1 MADELSRKRR
11 TRGGH
16 RSTATRIITGTIGIL
31 AGDVSQIP
39 QHVVKLNQQ
48 RATLLEKRTIIRQF
62 DAEILAIVPE
72 EEIEA
77 EIERADLVEENIQ
90 LAIANIDHALSNVN
104 TNTVVSDFPAQPN
117 VTASTSTEEVEVHN
131 VSSPQSSP
139 GASGQNE
146 SGSSPPNVSSH
157 NENSSSPSRA
167 SLADSSAASRKTNV
181 KLPKLELKKFDG
193 DHSKWISFWDT
204 FEASVHKNESL
215 SAIDKFNYLISR
227 LERSAAEAISG
238 LTLTAS
244 NYEEAIEIL
253 KGRFGNKQQIINR
266 HMEILL
272 NLDTVT
278 SHQNMRSLR
287 KLHDTVESN
296 VRSLKSLGVPRE
308 SYGGLL
314 SSILMNKLPQ
324 EFRLVITREMGN
336 DDWQLDQ
343 LLTIFKRELEARER
357 AGVPPVNGNQS
368 LPPKPPNRN
377 KREPGTTFSLFSG
390 SGNGPTCTYCRG
402 KHPSKD
408 CTTVINVQARIDLLK
423 KYGRC
428 FVCLR
433 KDHIS
438 RNCPSKYKC
447 HKCNGKHHISIC
459 QGHLNTVP
467 PTYPAHSVPTPVPEQ
482 QGLTVQPGTNSVV
495 CYSNSS
501 TPVLLQTAQA
511 IVYNPQQP
519 ECKVKARIVLDSGSQ
534 RTYLTDN
541 LKNILQLPVLEKK
554 QVSIKTFGSTE
565 ERLEF
570 VEVAALGIELKGG
583 PNLSLSAF
591 AVPLICQPLQGQ
603 SVEQVVN
610 DNASF
615 AGLRLADHCSEGET
629 LNVDILVGSDYY
641 WNLVTGHTIRGTQG
655 PTAIHTKLGWVLSG
669 PVCCG
674 DPGRQQSSNLVTT
687 HVLKCATGEVP
698 CEGLQGELKKFWD
711 LESLGIKTPSIHEE
725 FLEKLTHRG
734 DHYQVNLPWKATHPP
749 LPDNYELS
757 QRRLS
762 SLLSRLHKE
771 PDILKEYDSVIRDQ
785 IDRGIV
791 EVVNNESESNGTNI
805 HYIPHHAVIRRDK
818 STTKLRIVY
827 DASAK
832 SGGPSLNECVHAG
845 PPLAQ
850 NIFDIMLRFRSHR
863 IALVGDIEKAFL
875 MVHIAEEDRD
885 VLRFLW
891 VKDIDKAEPDVVVL
905 RFTRVVFGLTAS
917 PFLLNATIKHHI
929 GQYEQCD
936 PSFTHKFLE
945 SIYVDDLT
953 SGDSDVDRTFELY
966 VKSKLRLKEAGFNLR
981 KFVTN
986 SEELRER
993 IDKNEESALRSEE
1006 TQPKED
1012 VGGHQVVETVVADEH
1027 KVEEEDMTYSKSVLG
1042 APVIEDP
1049 GEQKILGTLWNF
1061 HKDNLVFD
1069 LTETAS
1075 LAKKVEPTK
1084 RNVISTVSKFYDPLG
1099 VISPIIIPFKILF
1112 QELCKEK
1119 RDWDDPLEGSCKSTW
1134 HKLVAQLQASKPIIL
1149 PRCYY
1154 TGIEGEVI
1162 ENELHGFCD
1171 ASARAYGAVVYLRI
1185 VTTHGNYIRF
1195 IASKT
1200 RVAPLSN
1207 QTIPRLELLSAVV
1220 LARLMHSVK
1229 EALTSEIEINKLTC
1243 WTDSKVAWYWIVQS
1257 TKEWK
1262 QFVQHRVDE
1271 IRKLVPEECW
1281 NHCPGS
1287 DNPAD
1292 ILSRGMDSRD
1302 LATSTLWWN
1311 GPKWL
1316 IDSEGSEEPTKL
1328 DEELLPEEQEECL
1341 SEMKAKDRMAELAG
1355 DLSALT
1361 VNSQPILLN
1370 NVVDCRAFS
1379 CFKRLVR
1386 VTALVFK
1393 FIRLMKAKRKGVD
1406 EKPEITSA
1414 DLEGAELCWIKEVQK
1429 SLKDKETFRTWKQ
1442 QLNLFEDERGVV
1454 RCRGRLGNSDLADSA
1469 RYPILL
1475 DAKHHFTAL
1484 AVWSCHRKV
1493 MHGGVKETLA
1503 ELRSTFWIVRGR
1515 YFVRKLLFGCTVCK
1529 KFQGKPYKTPPPP
1542 PLPSCRVKEAP
1553 AFTYI
1558 GLDYV
1563 GPLHVRSTSEKERK
1577 VWICLFTCCVTRAV
1591 HLEVVPNLTAQAFLR
1606 CFRRYVARRSTP
1618 SFVISDNAK
1627 TFKSASKELTKIMN
1641 VPSVIRHF
1649 TQEKIKWS
1657 YNLEKAPWWGGF
1669 YERLVKSLKGSLK
1682 KTIGRAKLTQ
1692 DELVTVVTEAEMI
1705 LNCRPIS
1712 YVSTEDLEEPLTPG
1726 HLIIG
1731 RRISGLPEVDCPQDE
1746 DFGISQS
1753 DLSKRARHLNTILSH
1768 FWKRWRAEYLL
1779 ELRNAHCRVKRTAGS
1794 SLVSVGDLVLVHDEG
1809 HPRSHWRLGKVER
1822 ILTSKDG
1829 QSRGAEVRVR
1839 AKKSKRTSLLRRPL
1853 QLLYPLEVSCAADG
1867 TTQPEPVLEQ
1877 REQSAREPVR
1887 GNRERRKAA
1896 VEGERVRRE
1905 WIAELQDE
1913 H

>member
-1 MADELSRKRR
+1 MAEELSRKRR

-16 RSTATRIITGTIGIL
+16 RSTATRIITSAIKVL
-31 AGDVSQIP
+31 ATGDLSEIAK
-39 QHVVKLNQQ
+39 HAVKLNQQ
-48 RATLLEKRTIIRQF
+48 KASLQEKRTILRQL
-62 DAEILAIVPE
+62 DMEILTLVDEAEIK
-72 EEIEA
+72 A

-90 LAIANIDHALSNVN
+90 LAIANIDHALSSNAN
-104 TNTVVSDFPAQPN
+104 TNVVVANLPAQPN
-117 VTASTSTEEVEVHN
+117 VPASTSTEECPVRASEGQNENGSSLPSALSQNEHG
-131 VSSPQSSP
+131 SSPPSALSQNEHGSSP
-139 GASGQNE
+139 PSASGQNE
-146 SGSSPPNVSSH
+146 NGSPPPSASGQNENDSSPPS
-157 NENSSSPSRA
+157 A
-167 SLADSSAASRKTNV
+167 SLADSSASTPRKTQV

-227 LERSAAEAISG
+227 LERSAAEAISD

-244 NYEEAIEIL
+244 NYDEAIEIL

-278 SHQNMRSLR
+278 SHLNMRSLR

-296 VRSLKSLGVPRE
+296 FRSLKSLGVPRE
-308 SYGGLL
+308 TYGGLL
-314 SSILMNKLPQ
+314 SSILMIKLPQ

-343 LLTIFKRELEARER
+343 LLAIFKRELEARER
-357 AGVPPVNGNQS
+357 AGAPPVNGNQS
-368 LPPKPPNRN
+368 LPPKPPNKN
-377 KREPGTTFSLFSG
+377 KKDPGTTFSLFNG
-390 SGNGPTCTYCRG
+390 NANGPTCTYYKG

-408 CTTVINVQARIDLLK
+408 CKTVIDVLARKDLLK

-433 KDHIS
+433 KDYIS
-438 RNCPSKYKC
+438 RNCPSKSKC
-447 HKCNGKHHISIC
+447 HKCNGKHHESIC
-459 QGHLNTVP
+459 QSNLTAVP
-467 PTYPAHSVPTPVPEQ
+467 PTYPAPTEPTAVPEL

-511 IVYNPQQP
+511 IVYNPQRP
-519 ECKVKARIVLDSGSQ
+519 ECKVKARIILDSGSQ

-541 LKNILQLPVLEKK
+541 LKNILQLPVLERK
-554 QVSIKTFGSTE
+554 QVSIKTFGSTD
-565 ERLEF
+565 ERVEF
-570 VEVAALGIELKGG
+570 VEVASLGIELKGG

-591 AVPLICQPLQGQ
+591 TVPLICQPLQGQ

-610 DNASF
+610 DNVCFS
-615 AGLRLADHCSEGET
+615 GLRLADYCAEGET

-669 PVCCG
+669 PVCRG
-674 DPGRQQSSNLVTT
+674 DPGSQQSSNLVET
-687 HVLKCATGEVP
+687 HVLKCATDEVP
-698 CEGLQGELKKFWD
+698 YEGLQGELKKFWD
-711 LESLGIKTPSIHEE
+711 LESLGIKIPSIHEE
-725 FLEKLTHRG
+725 FLEKLTYRG

-762 SLLSRLHKE
+762 SLLSRLRKE
-771 PDILKEYDSVIRDQ
+771 PDILKEYDSVIKRE
-785 IDRGIV
+785 RGIV
-791 EVVNNESESNGTNI
+791 KVVDKEAKPESDRI

-818 STTKLRIVY
+818 STTKLRVVY

-832 SGGPSLNECVHAG
+832 SNGAALNECLHAG

-863 IALVGDIEKAFL
+863 VALVGDIEKAFL
-875 MVHIAEEDRD
+875 MVRIAEEDRD

-891 VKDIDKAEPDVVVL
+891 VKDIDKAEPEVVVL
-905 RFTRVVFGLTAS
+905 RFARVVFGLSSS

-929 GQYEQCD
+929 GQYEQCE
-936 PSFTHKFLE
+936 PSFIQKFLE
-945 SIYVDDLT
+945 SVYVDDLT
-953 SGDSDVDRTFELY
+953 SGDGDVDRTFELY

-981 KFVTN
+981 KF
-986 SEELRER
+986 
-993 IDKNEESALRSEE
+993 
-1006 TQPKED
+1006 P
-1012 VGGHQVVETVVADEH
+1012 
-1027 KVEEEDMTYSKSVLG
+1027 
-1042 APVIEDP
+1042 
-1049 GEQKILGTLWNF
+1049 
-1061 HKDNLVFD
+1061 
-1069 LTETAS
+1069 
-1075 LAKKVEPTK
+1075 
-1084 RNVISTVSKFYDPLG
+1084 SKFYDPLG
-1099 VISPIIIPFKILF
+1099 VISPITIQFKILF

-1134 HKLVAQLQASKPIIL
+1134 QRLVAQLQDVKPFTL

-1154 TGIEGEVI
+1154 TDIEGDVVTS
-1162 ENELHGFCD
+1162 ELHGFCD
-1171 ASARAYGAVVYLRI
+1171 ASARAYGAIVYLRI
-1185 VTTHGNYIRF
+1185 VTTHGKYIRF
-1195 IASKT
+1195 VASKT

-1220 LARLMHSVK
+1220 LARLMHSIK
-1229 EALTSEIEINKLTC
+1229 EALASEIEISKLVC

-1257 TKEWK
+1257 AKEWK

-1271 IRKLVPEECW
+1271 IRKLVPAECW

-1287 DNPAD
+1287 ENPAD
-1292 ILSRGMDSRD
+1292 ILSRGMNSRE
-1302 LATSTLWWN
+1302 LAASTLWWN

-1316 IDSEGSEEPTKL
+1316 INPEGSEETNKF
-1328 DEELLPEEQEECL
+1328 DVELPPEECL
-1341 SEMKAKDRMAELAG
+1341 AEMKAKDRKAELVG

-1361 VNSQPILLN
+1361 VNSQSTSLG
-1370 NVVDCRAFS
+1370 NVIDCRAFS
-1379 CFKRLVR
+1379 CLERLLR

-1393 FIRLMKAKRKGVD
+1393 FIRLLKAKHRGTD

-1414 DLEGAELCWIKEVQK
+1414 DMEEAELCWIKEVQR
-1429 SLKDKETFRTWKQ
+1429 SLKDNDKFRSWKQ

-1469 RYPILL
+1469 KYPILL
-1475 DAKHHFTAL
+1475 DTKHNLTAL
-1484 AVWSCHRKV
+1484 TVWSCHRKV
-1493 MHGGVKETLA
+1493 MNGGVKETLA

-1529 KFQGKPYKTPPPP
+1529 EFQGKPYKTPPPP

-1563 GPLHVRSTSEKERK
+1563 GPLYVKSTSEKDRK
-1577 VWICLFTCCVTRAV
+1577 VRICLFTCCVTRAV

-1627 TFKSASKELTKIMN
+1627 TFKSASKELEKIMN
-1641 VPSVIRHF
+1641 DPSVIRHF
-1649 TQEKIKWS
+1649 TQEGIKWS

-1669 YERLVKSLKGSLK
+1669 YERLVKSLKSGLK

-1692 DELVTVVTEAEMI
+1692 DELVTVVAEAEMI

-1712 YVSTEDLEEPLTPG
+1712 YVSTEDLEEPLTPA

-1731 RRISGLPEVDCPQDE
+1731 RRINALPEVDSPLDE
-1746 DFGISQS
+1746 DFGISQN
-1753 DLSKRARHLNTILSH
+1753 DLSRRARHLNMILSH
-1768 FWKRWRAEYLL
+1768 FWKR
-1779 ELRNAHCRVKRTAGS
+1779 
-1794 SLVSVGDLVLVHDEG
+1794 
-1809 HPRSHWRLGKVER
+1809 
-1822 ILTSKDG
+1822 
-1829 QSRGAEVRVR
+1829 
-1839 AKKSKRTSLLRRPL
+1839 
-1853 QLLYPLEVSCAADG
+1853 
-1867 TTQPEPVLEQ
+1867 
-1877 REQSAREPVR
+1877 
-1887 GNRERRKAA
+1887 
-1896 VEGERVRRE
+1896 
-1905 WIAELQDE
+1905 
-1913 H
+1913 